1 MTTQRSLLRSPLTSL
16 IAAALVSLTGACG
29 DPAQQPVDESL
40 VGGSTEALVRGAD
53 GTWSWPGLTITR
65 PVVNRFWG
73 SAANDVWGVGNGSIT
88 VHWDGTTWRKFPNP
102 GKTTLRAVWGT
113 AANNVYAVGDDS
125 TIMRW
130 NGTAW
135 SMMTGG
141 AIPTAVDLNDVYA
154 LSSTDVWVV
163 GDDGVIL
170 RYNGTA
176 WSGLTPPALN
186 NLITVWGPSAST
198 VWIGGDLG
206 MLLRWNGTA
215 LSEVSTGSTDATMRI
230 RGTSSGK
237 AWMIN
242 SGNEL
247 TAWDGTKWSS
257 TPVSYGHDLWVGSDT
272 NIWTI
277 ASPYTNTYNGMTW
290 TQKYAVSE
298 SLSIWMTGA
307 TDGWIGDRY
316 GNLYRYVGG
325 TNPWSRRW

>member
-1 MTTQRSLLRSPLTSL
+1 MTTQRPLLRSLLTSL
-16 IAAALVSLTGACG
+16 TAAALVSLAGACG

-40 VGGSTEALVRGAD
+40 VGGSSEALVRGAD

-65 PVVNRFWG
+65 PVLNRFWG

-198 VWIGGDLG
+198 VWIGGDLSG
-206 MLLRWNGTA
+206 EIDRQGKALEGDRRRFNSCIGDDFGREAHAAGQLLVFPALVVVLAFFGCVLLGLLLRRA
-215 LSEVSTGSTDATMRI
+215 LARTCRDQEAQGQR
-230 RGTSSGK
+230 
-237 AWMIN
+237 
-242 SGNEL
+242 EL
-247 TAWDGTKWSS
+247 A
-257 TPVSYGHDLWVGSDT
+257 
-272 NIWTI
+272 
-277 ASPYTNTYNGMTW
+277 
-290 TQKYAVSE
+290 E
-298 SLSIWMTGA
+298 E
-307 TDGWIGDRY
+307 R
-316 GNLYRYVGG
+316 
-325 TNPWSRRW
+325 